1 MKGRIEIFFICFK
14 GQRSTVECL
23 VNRKNLFRHH
33 EKGKGFNTRVILQAS
48 MDIQIY
54 CTELWYCRV
63 SAAGIISGL
72 VEFLSQNFIVYR
84 IGY

>member
-1 MKGRIEIFFICFK
+1 
-14 GQRSTVECL
+14 
-23 VNRKNLFRHH
+23 
-33 EKGKGFNTRVILQAS
+33 LQAS